1 MRVRFATTP
10 TPSSRCNLT
19 RPLRL
24 VAGTRQADDEAPPPQ
39 HGILAERRPHVLP
52 YRVQRQIERR
62 RLQRGAEAQVE
73 AERSSLRRVGEVKP
87 GRSVAGVGSRGG
99 RPSGRLGR
107 KFLRSCPARGDGVA
121 TDRVP
126 PDHYARVC

>member
-24 VAGTRQADDEAPPPQ
+24 VAGARQADDEAPPPQ
-39 HGILAERRPHVLP
+39 HGILAERCSDLWP
-52 YRVQRQIERR
+52 YRAQVERVKWR

-73 AERSSLRRVGEVKP
+73 PEGSSLRRVGEVET
-87 GRSVAGVGSRGG
+87 G
-99 RPSGRLGR
+99 
-107 KFLRSCPARGDGVA
+107 
-121 TDRVP
+121 
-126 PDHYARVC
+126 